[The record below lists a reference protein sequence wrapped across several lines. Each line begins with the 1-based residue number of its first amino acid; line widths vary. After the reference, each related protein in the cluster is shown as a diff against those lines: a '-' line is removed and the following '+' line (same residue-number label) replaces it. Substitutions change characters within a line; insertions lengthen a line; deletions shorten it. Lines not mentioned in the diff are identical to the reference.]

1 MELEAI
7 KALLSYVSEPVE
19 LAIYEK
25 EVRGI
30 PWMSQR
36 IKKVKPCPDCTH
48 LRLYFDDFHFLA
60 VPFNSLVSFTNDT
73 WTTFDAD
80 SRLYYGIRKERLI

>member
-7 KALLSYVSEPVE
+7 KALLTYVSVPVE

-25 EVRGI
+25 EVRDI
-30 PWMSQR
+30 SWMAQR
-36 IKKVKPCPDCTH
+36 IRRVKPCPDCTH

-60 VPFNSLVSFTNDT
+60 VPFNSVVSFTKDT

-80 SRLYYGIRKERLI
+80 SLLYYGIRKERLL